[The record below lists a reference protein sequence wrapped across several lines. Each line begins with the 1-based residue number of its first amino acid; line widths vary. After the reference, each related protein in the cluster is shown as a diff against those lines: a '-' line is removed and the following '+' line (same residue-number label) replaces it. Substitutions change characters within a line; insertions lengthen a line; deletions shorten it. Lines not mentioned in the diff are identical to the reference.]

1 MFDGLLKLGRRV
13 VNLMNRLIVGRF
25 FVGSH
30 EYGTPV
36 GWEHGVV
43 ELPVGWIFEG
53 WKGEQEGLEFA
64 CLTVV

>member
-1 MFDGLLKLGRRV
+1 
-13 VNLMNRLIVGRF
+13 MNRLIVGRF

-30 EYGTPV
+30 ENGTPV

-43 ELPVGWIFEG
+43 ELPVGWILEG

-64 CLTVV
+64 CFTVV